1 MYKGI
6 AVSEGFA
13 VGKVLK
19 LIDVKIDKSK
29 KMITDVE
36 KELLIFENALRK
48 TTEQLE
54 KLRIESIDKFGVET
68 SKIFE
73 AHMLIAN
80 DPEVNHSIK
89 ELIKNE
95 KVNLVYAIDRVVAN
109 FVNLFEMLDDEYLKE
124 RATDLIDVS
133 NRIIK
138 NALNIEIV
146 DLASIKEKVILVA
159 KDLTPSETAQIDT
172 NYVLGFITEIGGKTS
187 HSAIIARLLEIPAI
201 VGVKNILDKL
211 DNHALIIIDGEN
223 GTILTHFTEVEKES
237 YLNKMV
243 ELKENKKH
251 LNELKTKPNKTL
263 DNYQF
268 ELAANIGSSKDLKY
282 VLEHGADGVGLFR
295 TEFLYLDRLTLPT
308 EDEQF
313 NEYKLVL
320 EKMNPKP
327 VVIRTLDI
335 GGDKNLSY
343 LKFDEEMNP
352 FLGVRAIRLCFQ
364 EMDIFKTQ
372 IRALL
377 RASIFGNLKI
387 MFPMIA
393 TKEEFMRAKII
404 VEEIKKE
411 LDLES
416 IQYGSYE
423 LGIMIEIPSA
433 ALNAE
438 HLAKVVDFFSIGTND
453 LIQYTFAADRM
464 NEKLEY
470 LYQPFHP
477 SILKLIKMVTNAAQN
492 NHIWTG
498 VCGEMASDLFA
509 APLLLGIGINELSM
523 TPSQILKV
531 KNVLLNQKMVELK
544 QISLDVL
551 KLESEEQV
559 KLYLK
564 NQLKF

>member
-29 KMITDVE
+29 KNITDVE

-54 KLRIESIDKFGVET
+54 KLRIESLNKFGVET

-73 AHMLIAN
+73 AHQLIAN

-89 ELIKNE
+89 ELMKNE

-223 GTILTHFTEVEKES
+223 GIILTHFTEEEKES
-237 YLNKMV
+237 YLNKMN
-243 ELKENKKH
+243 ELKESKRH

-263 DNYQF
+263 DNYHF

-282 VLEHGADGVGLFR
+282 VLDHGADGVGLFR

-393 TKEEFMRAKII
+393 TKEEFIKAKNI

-416 IQYGSYE
+416 IQYGSFE

-509 APLLLGIGINELSM
+509 APLLLGLGINELSM

-544 QISLDVL
+544 QISMDVL

>member
-509 APLLLGIGINELSM
+509 APLLLGLGINELSM